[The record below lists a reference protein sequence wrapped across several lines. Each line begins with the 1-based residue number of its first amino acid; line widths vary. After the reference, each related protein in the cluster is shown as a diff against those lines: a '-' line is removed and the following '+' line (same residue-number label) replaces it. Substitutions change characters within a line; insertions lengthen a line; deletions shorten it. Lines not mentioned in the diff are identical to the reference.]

1 MPREKQFTVA
11 EVLAR
16 AERRFSEYGYHATS
30 VGDLELAM
38 RISRGSIYG
47 TFESKRELFVH
58 ALRHHLEVEGGLLQE
73 IVERATS
80 SASAIMTVAA
90 RVAGDKFIIRATI
103 ELAAHDDEIGQIVAE
118 AQREVARLF
127 GELIERGQRA
137 NEIDGAVDPGQTGHA
152 LLGLCIGTG
161 VIDNSP
167 VSPVALLQQGRALL
181 PAPSG
186 APA

>member
-16 AERRFSEYGYHATS
+16 AKRRFSEYGYHATS

-73 IVERATS
+73 IVEQAS
-80 SASAIMTVAA
+80 APASAIMTLAA
-90 RVAGDKFIIRATI
+90 RVAGDKFMIRAAV
-103 ELAAHDDEIGQIVAE
+103 ELAAHDDGIGQIVAE

-127 GELIERGQRA
+127 EEMIERGQSA
-137 NEIDGAVDPGQTGHA
+137 GEIDGAVDPAQTGRA
-152 LLGLCIGTG
+152 LLGLCIGIG
-161 VIDNSP
+161 VLDK
-167 VSPVALLQQGRALL
+167 SPVALLQQGRALL

-186 APA
+186 ARA